1 VQELTKFGIDT
12 HNIVVNQV
20 LFPDQMVEDLQGWFE
35 GAKADMGPECKSIV
49 SKFLARK
56 RMQDKYLG
64 QIFDLYEDFHVV
76 LLPLL
81 DAEVRASLA
90 PCNASPLTLPNP
102 NRTTTSGPRN
112 RCAQELQQVSH
123 VWRRS

>member
-81 DAEVRASLA
+81 DAEVRGTDALKSFSKFLMYGVEA
-90 PCNASPLTLPNP
+90 EDSDEKGQAEEE
-102 NRTTTSGPRN
+102 R
-112 RCAQELQQVSH
+112 
-123 VWRRS
+123 